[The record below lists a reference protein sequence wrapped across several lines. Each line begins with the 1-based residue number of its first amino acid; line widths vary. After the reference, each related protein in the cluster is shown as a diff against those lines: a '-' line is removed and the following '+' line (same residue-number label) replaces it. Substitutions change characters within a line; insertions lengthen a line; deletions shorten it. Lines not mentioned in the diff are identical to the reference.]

1 MYSILILDVSG
12 SKKKY
17 FQGLIDMANGII
29 PKQMNNKENEGV
41 IILFVNYEK
50 ATINGKYK
58 PLNIN
63 DIYDAK
69 AGRLTSFYN
78 SFKEA
83 EKYINNKNKFMNKRI
98 LILTDRIDNSS
109 RL

>member
-50 ATINGKYK
+50 ATINGKYYQGIFDTK
-58 PLNIN
+58 
-63 DIYDAK
+63 K
-69 AGRLTSFYN
+69 GGECQTSLE
-78 SFKEA
+78 KEIWNM
-83 EKYINNKNKFMNKRI
+83 EVENKK
-98 LILTDRIDNSS
+98 
-109 RL
+109 